1 MIIGFSPLLRGSE
14 IRCSA
19 QRETINN
26 NKPMKIKINLNI
38 MLLIAASRVKESAF
52 GMQKMNISRILII
65 IEMID
70 TKTTRL
76 GKTLEEFT
84 IPQIAKS

>member
-19 QRETINN
+19 HKETINN
-26 NKPMKIKINLNI
+26 NNPTKMKINLNI
-38 MLLIAASRVKESAF
+38 MLLIAASRVKVNAF
-52 GMQKMNISRILII
+52 GMQNIHISRMLII
-65 IEMID
+65 IEMMD